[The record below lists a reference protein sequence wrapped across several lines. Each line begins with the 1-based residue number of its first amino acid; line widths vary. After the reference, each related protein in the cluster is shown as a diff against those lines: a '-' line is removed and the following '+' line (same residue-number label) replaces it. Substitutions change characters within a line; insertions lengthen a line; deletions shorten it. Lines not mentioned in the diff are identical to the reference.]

1 MFTWKDPC
9 ESPGRTRQEIASP
22 GALVYVEDV
31 ASLYKNWKLNLPCR
45 KMSEGDSLFIGK
57 KSIIR
62 EIFLL
67 SYALTLCMHVQEK
80 EGLHVRG

>member
-1 MFTWKDPC
+1 MMFTWQDPC

-45 KMSEGDSLFIGK
+45 KMSEGDSLFIGR
-57 KSIIR
+57 KSIIC
-62 EIFLL
+62 EI
-67 SYALTLCMHVQEK
+67 
-80 EGLHVRG
+80 